1 MSDRIAL
8 TLSEAK
14 AHIKLCIDRDDI
26 GGLQKLLENPEPL
39 CSAEQM
45 RDFVEELTNKWPKL
59 QAEAADR
66 RERERLRKLD
76 EPRERE
82 LEKLYAKP
90 KSFMPDR
97 IALTLSPNLWRVVLA
112 DEILN
117 PKRVRNIT
125 VKGASSVRGAIDSA
139 MHTEAF
145 ENFKV
150 EFPGCG
156 IVKVEFAGI
165 LDSE

>member
-1 MSDRIAL
+1 MS
-8 TLSEAK
+8 
-14 AHIKLCIDRDDI
+14 
-26 GGLQKLLENPEPL
+26 
-39 CSAEQM
+39 
-45 RDFVEELTNKWPKL
+45 
-59 QAEAADR
+59 
-66 RERERLRKLD
+66 
-76 EPRERE
+76 
-82 LEKLYAKP
+82 
-90 KSFMPDR
+90 DR

-145 ENFKV
+145 ENFKT